1 MSGSEISTWEAWGCS
16 PQGVP
21 GSTLQ
26 WVYNFIGELEQIEN
40 YARTKPMDDNC
51 EWYDTLEVV
60 FNSENGEKGL
70 QRIRS
75 KQKVT
80 LINGIFPS
88 HKSDIIL

>member
-1 MSGSEISTWEAWGCS
+1 
-16 PQGVP
+16 
-21 GSTLQ
+21 
-26 WVYNFIGELEQIEN
+26 
-40 YARTKPMDDNC
+40 MDDNC